1 MMRLEM
7 PQRRGL
13 AAFLPTLLLSLG
25 GLHPAAAAPSGA
37 LTFHVDL
44 GYEEVSKGAEF
55 EAFLPDTLT
64 VDAGDTIVFTLRSHE
79 PHTVTFEAPKP
90 LPEPFL
96 PLPDQNLAANPQLF
110 FPAPAPGGPPPDPED
125 PVRLSVSSDGA
136 VYVNSGFLQHPG
148 DSFSVTFTNPGT
160 YQALCLLHPEHMK
173 GTITVNPAGAARP
186 MTDEAYRQQAL
197 TQVRDFQARE
207 QALLAGIRVPE
218 PKVNPDGTRTYTVYA
233 GFGDAEQGIDLMR
246 FVGGE
251 HLAIK
256 AGDSVTFIM
265 DKNAQGVPHTIT
277 LLSGGDEEEF
287 VIPQPQPS
295 GPPRLIVNPQ
305 VLRPSPIPPAPY
317 EGRGYYNSGL
327 LLAGSPGPQAYT
339 VKFTKPGT
347 FEYMCTLHDE
357 DGMKGVIA
365 VSP

>member
-1 MMRLEM
+1 MSKFTLSLRKD
-7 PQRRGL
+7 L
-13 AAFLPTLLLSLG
+13 AMLLPALLLSLV
-25 GLHPAAAAPSGA
+25 GLHPASAAPAGA

-55 EAFLPDTLT
+55 EAFLPDALT

-96 PLPDQNLAANPQLF
+96 PLPDQNLAANPELF
-110 FPAPAPGGPPPDPED
+110 FPAPAPGGPLPDPED
-125 PVRLSVSSDGA
+125 PVHLSITSDGA
-136 VYVNSGFLQHPG
+136 AYLNSGFLQHPG
-148 DSFSVTFTNPGT
+148 DSFSVTFTKPGT

-173 GTITVNPAGAARP
+173 GTITVNPAGTARP
-186 MTDEAYRQQAL
+186 MTDEAYRQKAL
-197 TQVRDFQARE
+197 AQVRDFKAKE
-207 QALLAGIRVPE
+207 EALLAGIRVPE
-218 PKVNPDGTRTYTVYA
+218 PAANPDGTHTYAVYA
-233 GFGDAEQGIDLMR
+233 GYGDAEQGIDLMG
-246 FVGGE
+246 FIGGE
-251 HLAIK
+251 HLSIK

-265 DKNAQGVPHTIT
+265 EKNVQGVPHTIT
-277 LLSGGDEEEF
+277 FLSGGEEEEF

-305 VLRPSPIPPAPY
+305 VLRPSPLPPAPY

-327 LLAGSPGPQAYT
+327 LLTGSPGPQAYT
-339 VKFTKPGT
+339 VRFSKPGT
-347 FEYMCTLHDE
+347 FEYMCVLHDE
-357 DGMKGVIA
+357 NGMKGIIA